1 MSDMGDLRGD
11 IDSFFDQLK
20 KEHGL
25 AEEDDG
31 ELELDEVPEPPDPT
45 PPAPASSEPPGSPAI
60 PEAVEVEDDEGD
72 TYPGSRHVRRGL
84 TEEPPEEEPEVVWDE
99 RPRVYRVRGKD
110 REFFTISALA
120 QALRRQAGTLRKW
133 EEQGYLPRA
142 RYRAPGEGKSQAR
155 LYTRQQIQGLVV
167 LATEEGLMQPKKK
180 MRIDQTRFPERAQKL
195 FAALEKRST

>member
-25 AEEDDG
+25 VEEDDG
-31 ELELDEVPEPPDPT
+31 ELELDEVPEPPDST
-45 PPAPASSEPPGSPAI
+45 PPAPAASEPPGSPAI
-60 PEAVEVEDDEGD
+60 PEAVEVEEEEDA
-72 TYPGSRHVRRGL
+72 TYPGSRHIRRGL
-84 TEEPPEEEPEVVWDE
+84 TEEPVVEEPEVVWDE
-99 RPRVYRVRGKD
+99 RPRVYRVQGRD

-120 QALRRQAGTLRKW
+120 QALRRQPGTLRKW

-195 FAALEKRST
+195 FAALEKRSN